1 MDNELQQRLA
11 RQKQVQAAETAKA
24 LPAVFQVAPP
34 PKRW

>member
-11 RQKQVQAAETAKA
+11 RQKQSQAADTAKA